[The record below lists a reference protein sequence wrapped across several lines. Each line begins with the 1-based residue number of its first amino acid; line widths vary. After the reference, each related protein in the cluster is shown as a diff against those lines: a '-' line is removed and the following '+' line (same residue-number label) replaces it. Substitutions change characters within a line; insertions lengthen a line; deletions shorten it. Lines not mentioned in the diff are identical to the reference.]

1 MRNSSGHSSTKV
13 LFANPFL
20 GGTQEAL
27 VIDRNHY
34 LTYLR
39 RADTDSGWQKVPVTS
54 AGFMAAE
61 VVAVVHPRDRTVWA
75 ICARG
80 RAEVRALRL
89 VETVA
94 QDGRAR
100 CSWQEVPDAIDF
112 RLAREAGSLTR
123 LRLSYQGRI
132 PLVTGVKA
140 GMRNIVTIKPYLGE
154 SPFRFLYTDLG
165 GETNLGGEWSPA
177 AKFAAAGPAL
187 RYSAAEASLKIAA

>member
-1 MRNSSGHSSTKV
+1 MRNSSGHSGTKV

-61 VVAVVHPRDRTVWA
+61 VVVVVHPRDRTVWA

-89 VETVA
+89 VESIG

-100 CSWQEVPDAIDF
+100 CSWHEVPDAIDF

-123 LRLSYQGRI
+123 LRVSYQGRI
-132 PLVTGVKA
+132 PLVTGVKV
-140 GMRNIVTIKPYLGE
+140 GMRSLVTIRPYLGE

-165 GETNLGGEWSPA
+165 GEWSSA
-177 AKFAAAGPAL
+177 AKFAVAGPA
-187 RYSAAEASLKIAA
+187 RYSAPVEASIKIAA